1 MLKTRFQQLY
11 CKMPFSIVQKIM
23 ICTLVIYLGGDA
35 KSQPFTLPNAYSH
48 NDYWHKRPLFDA
60 LDNGFTYV
68 EADVYLWRG
77 KLIVAHILPFL
88 SKNRTL
94 EETYLKPLAGC
105 VTDAGADPITLIID
119 IKSRGNETY
128 SALKILLN
136 KYQYMLSAYKDGKFI
151 AGKVTIVI
159 SGHKPAAFI
168 TDSSDR
174 FVFMDEN
181 LKNAGVDSTANV
193 YQLASCKYSSL
204 LKWKGKGTI
213 KEQDVNKL
221 KYYVAE
227 AHKNGRKVRLWGSPE
242 KKMVWAELL
251 KCNVDLINTNR
262 LVSLRKFLLS
272 DKLAVANTN

>member
-1 MLKTRFQQLY
+1 
-11 CKMPFSIVQKIM
+11 MPFSIIRKIL
-23 ICTLVIYLGGDA
+23 ICTILIYLGGQA
-35 KSQPFTLPNAYSH
+35 KSQSYILPNAYAH

-68 EADVYLWRG
+68 EADVYLRRG

-94 EETYLKPLAGC
+94 EDTYLKPLAAC
-105 VTDAGADPITLIID
+105 VADTSRNDAAGTHPLTLMID
-119 IKSRGNETY
+119 IKSGGNETY
-128 SALKILLN
+128 TALKVLLS
-136 KYQYMLSAYKDGKFI
+136 KYQHMLSAYKDGKFI
-151 AGKVTIVI
+151 AGRVTIVI
-159 SGHKPAAFI
+159 TGHKPAI
-168 TDSSDR
+168 LNTDSSDR

-181 LKNAGVDSTANV
+181 LKKADLDSTANMYRV
-193 YQLASCKYSSL
+193 ASCKYSSL

-213 KEQDVNKL
+213 RQQDLSRL

-242 KKMVWAELL
+242 RKMVWAELL

-262 LVSLRKFLLS
+262 LVSLRKFLVS

>member
-1 MLKTRFQQLY
+1 
-11 CKMPFSIVQKIM
+11 MPFSILKKI
-23 ICTLVIYLGGDA
+23 LPVIFLISLGGDA
-35 KSQPFTLPNAYSH
+35 AAQSFILPNAYAH

-88 SKNRTL
+88 SKNRNL
-94 EETYLKPLAGC
+94 EDTYLKPLAGW
-105 VTDAGADPITLIID
+105 VAGSDKNNLANTHPITLMID

-128 SALKILLN
+128 AALKLLLN
-136 KYQYMLSAYKDGKFI
+136 KYEHLLSAFKDGKFI
-151 AGKVTIVI
+151 PGKVTIVI
-159 SGHKPAAFI
+159 TGHKPTEI
-168 TDSSDR
+168 NNDSSDR

-181 LKNAGVDSTANV
+181 LKNAGLDSTVNI
-193 YQLASCKYSSL
+193 YQVASCKYSSL

-213 KEQDVNKL
+213 KAQDLTRL
-221 KYYVAE
+221 KYYVDE

-262 LVSLRKFLLS
+262 LVSLRKFLIS